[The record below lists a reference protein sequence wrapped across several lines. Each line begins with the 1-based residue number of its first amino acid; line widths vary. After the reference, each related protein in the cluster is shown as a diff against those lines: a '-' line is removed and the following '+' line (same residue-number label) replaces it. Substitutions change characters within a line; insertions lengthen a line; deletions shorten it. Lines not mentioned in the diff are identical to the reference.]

1 MHENEILEKI
11 KYLLTKFP
19 DGITLTHAEIL
30 TLYLLHLHKEEA
42 DENDFIDKEI
52 VDIAIQ
58 RSFGY
63 LSSFDCEVPL
73 RTDTVMEKLIKKGFL
88 LYSSTEKNAYY
99 ISEISSSVLRG
110 LFNRDTETTSDVE
123 SNLNTILLSIKS
135 LENADESDIDSFFR
149 HTFFDLILKL
159 DIKIKQLKEDIVD
172 SKWEIKSAIRSGS
185 EESFSYFL
193 QGLEKIRERLKE
205 ISTSLSKYS
214 SYNQILYM
222 MNTMEKR
229 FENSS
234 EVTDNIHK
242 ASRKLFSIKN
252 ELENTLT
259 DVTEFINRH
268 VSLITSQI
276 SISALDKILEFQKK
290 LLNEFTAY
298 PVYLRKPKRLKVAD
312 FKYNWK
318 TQERKPVYIDTEN
331 TVLKEEVDTLE
342 REELKKIIDYI
353 MKELEEKNYVDYIQT
368 IMQFDL
374 VKENLPKYYN
384 KILYELPEICNVFVK
399 NSEFKYE
406 NCYLSEIS
414 LSKQKVKDA
423 GNKYN

>member
-42 DENDFIDKEI
+42 EENDFIDKDV

-58 RSFGY
+58 RSFSY
-63 LSSFDCEVPL
+63 LSSFDCDLPW
-73 RTDTVMEKLIKKGFL
+73 RTDTVMENLIKKGFL

-99 ISEISSSVLRG
+99 ISEISSSILRG
-110 LFNRDTETTSDVE
+110 LFDRDTEITSDVE
-123 SNLNTILLSIKS
+123 SNLNTIRLSLKS
-135 LENADESDIDSFFR
+135 LEDADERGVNAFFK

-185 EESFSYFL
+185 EESFTYFL
-193 QGLEKIRERLKE
+193 QALEKIRERLKE

-222 MNTMEKR
+222 MNTIEKR
-229 FENSS
+229 FENNS

-290 LLNEFTAY
+290 LLNAFTSS
-298 PVYLRKPKRLKVAD
+298 PVYLRKPKRQKVTD

-331 TVLKEEVDTLE
+331 KVLKEEIDTLE
-342 REELKKIIDYI
+342 RDELKKIIAYI
-353 MKELEEKNYVDYIQT
+353 LKELEGKHYIDYIQT

-384 KILYELPEICNVFVK
+384 KILYDLPEICNVIVK
-399 NSEFKYE
+399 DSEFKYE
-406 NCYLSEIS
+406 NCYLSEIT
-414 LSKQKVKDA
+414 LSKQKVKHA
-423 GNKYN
+423 GNKYS

>member
-42 DENDFIDKEI
+42 EENDFIDKDV

-58 RSFGY
+58 RSFSY
-63 LSSFDCEVPL
+63 LSSFDCDLPW
-73 RTDTVMEKLIKKGFL
+73 RTDTVMENLIKKGFL

-99 ISEISSSVLRG
+99 ISEISSSILRG
-110 LFNRDTETTSDVE
+110 LFDRDTEITSDVE
-123 SNLNTILLSIKS
+123 SNLNTIRLSLKS
-135 LENADESDIDSFFR
+135 LEDADERGVNAFFK

-185 EESFSYFL
+185 EESFTYFL
-193 QGLEKIRERLKE
+193 QALEKIRERLKE

-222 MNTMEKR
+222 MNTIEKR
-229 FENSS
+229 FENNS

-290 LLNEFTAY
+290 LLNAFTSS
-298 PVYLRKPKRLKVAD
+298 PVYLRKPKRQKVTD

-331 TVLKEEVDTLE
+331 KVLKEEIDTLE
-342 REELKKIIDYI
+342 RDELKKIIAYI
-353 MKELEEKNYVDYIQT
+353 LKELERKHYIDYIQT

-384 KILYELPEICNVFVK
+384 KILYDLPEICNVIVK
-399 NSEFKYE
+399 DSEFKYE
-406 NCYLSEIS
+406 NCYLSEIT
-414 LSKQKVKDA
+414 LSKQKVKHA
-423 GNKYN
+423 GNKYS